1 MMDARS
7 TLSRMPTL
15 RARRPRRLTS
25 LALAPAA
32 ALLVAL
38 VGCSGTPEIP
48 DADPAPSAPPLFAT
62 EEEALEAATAV
73 YEEYLA
79 VSNQVL
85 ADGGSDPDRV
95 ARFLSP
101 ELFEAE
107 AAGFADIAEQG
118 ISFKGG
124 TSITGFLLQQVSPT
138 AEGGADVQLYV
149 CVTNDGTTR
158 LGSDGLPTTEQP
170 PAFLGTFEV
179 IVNFGTAQSPL
190 INRKDFWAE
199 GDQCAVE

>member
-7 TLSRMPTL
+7 TLSRMPTP

-73 YEEYLA
+73 YEEFLA
-79 VSNQVL
+79 AVDSAL
-85 ADGGSDPDRV
+85 ANPNSGTDGLAEVASGS
-95 ARFLSP
+95 AL
-101 ELFEAE
+101 ELAIDDVETFQAE
-107 AAGFADIAEQG
+107 GLR
-118 ISFKGG
+118 
-124 TSITGFLLQQVSPT
+124 ITGPRALVSTDLQTVYPGPET
-138 AEGGADVQLYV
+138 EVILYACEDVAGVQLIAQ
-149 CVTNDGTTR
+149 DGTPI
-158 LGSDGLPTTEQP
+158 STEDR
-170 PAFLGTFEV
+170 ADRSIFEV
-179 IVNFGTAQSPL
+179 VVVMTTSSRTVLERELWDG
-190 INRKDFWAE
+190 E
-199 GDQCAVE
+199 GAC

>member
-79 VSNQVL
+79 VTGQIL
-85 ADGGSDPDRV
+85 EQGGQDPSR
-95 ARFLSP
+95 
-101 ELFEAE
+101 
-107 AAGFADIAEQG
+107 AEQVVAP
-118 ISFKGG
+118 
-124 TSITGFLLQQVSPT
+124 SILESELDGAATYASNGWRATDSPVLRSQELQQVSRSPAGST
-138 AEGGADVQLYV
+138 EVAMYACVDYSSVDVVDSTGASVVSD
-149 CVTNDGTTR
+149 DR
-158 LGSDGLPTTEQP
+158 LSLQS
-170 PAFLGTFEV
+170 FEV
-179 IVNFGTAQSPL
+179 AVQFDGDAALVTRNLPWTGGGTC
-190 INRKDFWAE
+190 E
-199 GDQCAVE
+199 

>member
-95 ARFLSP
+95 ARVKS
-101 ELFEAE
+101 
-107 AAGFADIAEQG
+107 
-118 ISFKGG
+118 
-124 TSITGFLLQQVSPT
+124 QV
-138 AEGGADVQLYV
+138 VV
-149 CVTNDGTTR
+149 
-158 LGSDGLPTTEQP
+158 
-170 PAFLGTFEV
+170 
-179 IVNFGTAQSPL
+179 
-190 INRKDFWAE
+190 
-199 GDQCAVE
+199 

>member
-7 TLSRMPTL
+7 TLSRMPTP
-15 RARRPRRLTS
+15 RARRPRLLTS

-79 VSNQVL
+79 LLDRALIEEDTDYSGLEAVASEEALDLAVEDIESFRAEGLRISGPRTLVSAELQSH
-85 ADGGSDPDRV
+85 ADLGTESETTFYACESIAAVRLLDSTGNDITSESRPDEALFEVVVISNAESRRVV
-95 ARFLSP
+95 AR
-101 ELFEAE
+101 EIWD
-107 AAGFADIAEQG
+107 G
-118 ISFKGG
+118 
-124 TSITGFLLQQVSPT
+124 
-138 AEGGADVQLYV
+138 DVQ
-149 CVTNDGTTR
+149 C
-158 LGSDGLPTTEQP
+158 
-170 PAFLGTFEV
+170 
-179 IVNFGTAQSPL
+179 
-190 INRKDFWAE
+190 
-199 GDQCAVE
+199 